1 MTALENIDCYAK
13 PTADLTP
20 REREIA
26 IELFRAN
33 YREANVAYLEKSF
46 GTLKYIA
53 FALSGG
59 TPAGFALGETR
70 IIDLPRLPEQ
80 PVALAGICCVGPEF
94 RRRGL
99 FGQLERAAMMAS
111 GIQQLLWLSCGRM
124 AHPASMRTMRDN
136 PTLVPKPGVPP
147 SAWHREIGQ
156 ALADI
161 YGVHRFDPETFL
173 CIGGGTPIG
182 YPVMEIAASS
192 EEWDAF
198 RHVDRSRGDAL
209 LGMCWQGGAAPERW

>member
-1 MTALENIDCYAK
+1 MTALEHIDCYAK

-46 GTLKYIA
+46 GTLKHVA
-53 FALSGG
+53 FALSGE

-70 IIDLPRLPEQ
+70 IIDLPRLRGQ
-80 PVALAGICCVGPEF
+80 SVALAGICCVAPEF

-111 GIQQLLWLSCGRM
+111 GIQQPPWLSCGRAM
-124 AHPASMRTMRDN
+124 AIVHSV
-136 PTLVPKPGVPP
+136 PTS
-147 SAWHREIGQ
+147 SA
-156 ALADI
+156 
-161 YGVHRFDPETFL
+161 
-173 CIGGGTPIG
+173 
-182 YPVMEIAASS
+182 
-192 EEWDAF
+192 
-198 RHVDRSRGDAL
+198 
-209 LGMCWQGGAAPERW
+209 